1 MTAVNVARFSSL
13 YIFAV
18 SEKVDPMLCCTN
30 GNFFCLFLW
39 CDSIALLV
47 LLSPIIVI

>member
-30 GNFFCLFLW
+30 GNFFAFF
-39 CDSIALLV
+39 CDVILLRY
-47 LLSPIIVI
+47 LCYCRPLS